1 MTTAVILSGG
11 RGQRIDGR
19 EKGMLPISGKSFIEH
34 KVDILSPLFDEI
46 LLVVNR
52 PELYSAAEHRARIV
66 QDAVP
71 YSGVLGALLTGLDNA
86 AGDLVFVTTSDTP
99 FLLPGVAACLLKLA
113 ASSPGNQGPG
123 AKLDGA
129 DGNRGPGRKSDGA
142 VAVWEDKIEPLCAVY
157 ATRCADY
164 IRQVL
169 PKTRSRAFYHLADI
183 VFADESEIRKIDP
196 EGRSFININTAEDYA
211 RYFTPEGEPKI

>member
-11 RGQRIDGR
+11 RGLRINGR
-19 EKGMLPISGKSFIEH
+19 EKGMLPIEGKSFIEH

-52 PELYSAAEHRARIV
+52 PELYSAVNFRGRIV
-66 QDAVP
+66 QDAEP

-86 AGDLVFVTTSDTP
+86 AGDLAFVTTSDTP
-99 FLLPGVAACLLKLA
+99 FLLPGVAEYLVKTAGGN
-113 ASSPGNQGPG
+113 PGPQH
-123 AKLDGA
+123 
-129 DGNRGPGRKSDGA
+129 DGA
-142 VAVWEDKIEPLCAVY
+142 VAVWEGKIEPLCAVY
-157 ATRCADY
+157 STGCAEY

-169 PKTRSRAFYHLADI
+169 PKKRIRAFYQFADI
-183 VFADESEIRKIDP
+183 VFADESEILKIDP

-211 RYFTPEGEPKI
+211 RWFTPEGSPRI